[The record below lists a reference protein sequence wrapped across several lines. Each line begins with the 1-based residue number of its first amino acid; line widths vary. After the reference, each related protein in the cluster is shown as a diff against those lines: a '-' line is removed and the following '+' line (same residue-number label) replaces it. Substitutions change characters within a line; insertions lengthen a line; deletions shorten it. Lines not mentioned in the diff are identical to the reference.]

1 MDLTKILEADHRAAE
16 KLIEQIKKKEGA
28 ERQPLIDELATALTA
43 HMELEEKTLYPPM
56 EPVTG
61 QEEVEEANNEHTL
74 AKKALQDVIKMAPD
88 EPGFGAALD
97 ALAGGLQHHIKDE
110 EDEVFPKLRKDGQKV
125 LDEIATPF
133 MQLRAE
139 LGMPME
145 ASALA
150 DSFTKEELVEE
161 AKQAGIDGAAG
172 MNKDELAEALSQKMQ
187 AA

>member
-1 MDLTKILEADHRAAE
+1 
-16 KLIEQIKKKEGA
+16 
-28 ERQPLIDELATALTA
+28 
-43 HMELEEKTLYPPM
+43 
-56 EPVTG
+56 
-61 QEEVEEANNEHTL
+61 
-74 AKKALQDVIKMAPD
+74 
-88 EPGFGAALD
+88 
-97 ALAGGLQHHIKDE
+97 
-110 EDEVFPKLRKDGQKV
+110 
-125 LDEIATPF
+125 